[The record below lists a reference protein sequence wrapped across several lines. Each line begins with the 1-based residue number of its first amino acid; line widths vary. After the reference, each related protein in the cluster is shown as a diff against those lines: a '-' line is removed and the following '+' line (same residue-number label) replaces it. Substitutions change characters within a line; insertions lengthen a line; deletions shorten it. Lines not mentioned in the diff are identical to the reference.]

1 MIIKRSNKRKKK
13 IFAFVPSGNVLV
25 EIANSMKGVVA
36 RFRKNSQ
43 SFKDFDR
50 YRNN

>member
-13 IFAFVPSGNVLV
+13 IFAFVPSGKFLV
-25 EIANSMKGVVA
+25 EIASSMKEVVA
-36 RFRKNSQ
+36 RFRRNNQ
-43 SFKDFDR
+43 SFKDYDK